1 MVQTHHQTSTTR
13 RQFLNKIFRGFLGVT
28 AASLAY
34 PFLRFINFSV
44 KPKPRYIIVRKN
56 IPIGSSYMEHDF
68 ILFVNEDGAR
78 AISRRCT
85 HLGCRVFF
93 RQELQLIECPCH
105 QSRFT
110 LQGERV
116 SGPAKANLATYPVR
130 ELLDENGNVNG
141 YEVTI

>member
-1 MVQTHHQTSTTR
+1 MDQASHPTIPSR
-13 RQFLNKIFRGFLGVT
+13 RQFLNKIFRGILGVT
-28 AASLAY
+28 AAALTY

-44 KPKPRYIIVRKN
+44 KPKPRYIVVRKN
-56 IPIGSSYMEHDF
+56 IPIGGFYTEHDF
-68 ILFVNEDGAR
+68 ILFVFENGPV

-85 HLGCRVFF
+85 HLGCRVLF

-116 SGPAKANLATYPVR
+116 AGPAKKKLTKFKVR
-130 ELLDENGNVNG
+130 QLLDDNKQVNG

>member
-1 MVQTHHQTSTTR
+1 MDQASHPTITSR
-13 RQFLNKIFRGFLGVT
+13 RHFLNNIFRGVLGVT
-28 AASLAY
+28 AAALTY

-44 KPKPRYIIVRKN
+44 KPKPRYIVVRKN

-68 ILFVNEDGAR
+68 ILFVLEDGPM

-93 RQELQLIECPCH
+93 RQELQVIECPCH

-116 SGPAKANLATYPVR
+116 AGPAKENLATFPVR
-130 ELLDENGNVNG
+130 ELLDDKNQVNG

>member
-1 MVQTHHQTSTTR
+1 MAQASHQTITTR
-13 RQFLNKIFRGFLGVT
+13 RQFLNKLFKGFLGIT
-28 AASLAY
+28 AAALTY

-44 KPKPRYIIVRKN
+44 KPKPRYIVVRKN
-56 IPIGSSYMEHDF
+56 IPVGSSYMEHDF
-68 ILFVNEDGAR
+68 LLFVTPEGPW

-85 HLGCRVFF
+85 HLGCRVLY

-116 SGPAKANLATYPVR
+116 AGPAKENLTIYPVR
-130 ELLDENGNVNG
+130 ELLDEEGMVNG